1 MCFQHIQDVLESP
14 RVNGIKFLFL
24 VGGFAE
30 SQILQHE
37 VRKTFGD
44 KVKVIIP
51 QVKL

>member
-1 MCFQHIQDVLESP
+1 
-14 RVNGIKFLFL
+14 VNGIKFLFL

-37 VRKTFGD
+37 VRKIFGD
-44 KVKVIIP
+44 IVKVIIP